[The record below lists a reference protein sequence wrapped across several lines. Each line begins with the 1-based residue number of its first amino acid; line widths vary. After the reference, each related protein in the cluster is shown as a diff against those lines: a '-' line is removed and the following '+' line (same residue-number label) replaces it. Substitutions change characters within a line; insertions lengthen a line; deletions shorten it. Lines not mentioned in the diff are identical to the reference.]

1 MLVTKKSS
9 ISGKINSMELPI
21 TEAQLEAHQNGGF
34 AQDVFPNLS
43 VEEREF
49 LISGITPNEWNEM
62 FGNFTE
68 Q

>member
-21 TEAQLEAHQNGGF
+21 TEAQLKAHQNGEF
-34 AQDVFPNLS
+34 AQDVFPTLS
-43 VEEREF
+43 AEEREF

-68 Q
+68 E